1 MASTQEQ
8 LAATVRYQ
16 PDERPPTLLSIGLG
30 AQLAILTIGGVV
42 FTPMIVVQAG
52 GGSQSFL
59 NWAVFAAVVVSGIT
73 TVIQAVRIGRIG
85 AGHVLCMGTS
95 GAFIAICVAAIAEG
109 GPAMLATLVVVSS
122 LFQFILSQRLSLFR
136 KIFSPIVAGVVIMM
150 IPVTVIPI
158 VLNNLEKVPE
168 GASPLAAPL
177 CAAFTIIVVL
187 AIALKAKG
195 IFRLWALVIGVVL
208 GALVGAYFGI
218 YDGALVANA
227 AWFGLPDGSW
237 GGFDLDFGPVFWS
250 LLPAFIFVTL
260 IGAIETI
267 GDGVAIQR
275 VSWRDQRAVDF
286 RVVQGAV
293 AADGLGNLLSG
304 LAGTVPNTTYSTSVA
319 VTELTGVGARAV
331 GAVLGIF
338 FVLIAFSPK
347 LLALIMAIPAP
358 VVSAYL
364 VILLAM
370 LFVVGM
376 KIVIQDGVD
385 YRKSIVAGVSFWL
398 GVGFQNGLIFPE
410 IVAEFAGGLL
420 NNGMTAG
427 GLVAIVLTVF
437 IELTHPRAKRIEVD
451 LDASNLPKIMEFLRQ
466 FAAHHNWSER
476 MVDRLLF
483 VSEELLMSIIEDRKV
498 EQHVAARRLRLTAT
512 KDSNGAVLEF
522 IAAIGDENFEDRL
535 AVIGE
540 QMTETSIEKEFSLK
554 ILKHFAS
561 SVRHQQYHDTDIIT
575 AHVELPTR

>member
-1 MASTQEQ
+1 MHKQRQS
-8 LAATVRYQ
+8 TVRYQ
-16 PDERPPTLLSIGLG
+16 PDERPPALLSIGLG

-59 NWAVFAAVVVSGIT
+59 NWSVFAAVVVSGVT

-95 GAFIAICVAAIAEG
+95 GAFIAICVAAIAQG
-109 GPAMLATLVVVSS
+109 GPGMLATLVVVSS

-158 VLNNLEKVPE
+158 VLNNLDKVPA
-168 GASPLAAPL
+168 GSSPLAAPV
-177 CAAFTIIVVL
+177 CAAFTMIIVL

-208 GALVGAYFGI
+208 GALVGAIFGI
-218 YDGALVANA
+218 YDSARVVEA

-275 VSWRDQRAVDF
+275 VSWRNQRAVDF

-331 GAVLGIF
+331 GAVLGVF
-338 FVLIAFSPK
+338 FILIAFSPK
-347 LLALIMAIPAP
+347 LLALIMAIPMP

-364 VILLAM
+364 VVLLAM
-370 LFVVGM
+370 LFIVGM

-385 YRKSIVAGVSFWL
+385 YRKSIVAGVSFWV
-398 GVGFQNGLIFPE
+398 GVGFQNALIFPE
-410 IVAEFAGGLL
+410 IVADFAGGLL

-427 GLVAIVLTVF
+427 GLVAIVLTMFV
-437 IELTHPRAKRIEVD
+437 ELTKPRAKRLEVD
-451 LDASNLPKIMEFLRQ
+451 LDASNLPQIMEFLKK
-466 FAAHHNWSER
+466 FAARNKWNER
-476 MVDRLLF
+476 MSDRLQF
-483 VSEELLMSIIEDRKV
+483 VSEELLMSVLENGK
-498 EQHVAARRLRLTAT
+498 EQQHVPDRRLRLTAT
-512 KDSNGAVLEF
+512 KENGGAILEF

-540 QMTETSIEKEFSLK
+540 QMTETSIEKEFSLR

-575 AHVELPTR
+575 AHFELPSQ